1 MNKKT
6 IILSV
11 SLILLACIVLVLY
24 FGQYR
29 TDHFLKQK
37 NIQAPDFSLK
47 DIQGKTFKLSSQRGN
62 PVVIFFGTTWCPNC
76 RSEIPLY
83 KTLYDKYAQRGLK
96 FIYIDMGESTEK
108 VARFANQSSFPGVV
122 LLDLD
127 GSVASDYDIVGVPTL
142 FLVDKEGKII
152 GESHQISDLPLD
164 ELFHAKKIIDV
175 NMVHNKKSFGG
186 K

>member
-1 MNKKT
+1 MNKKM

-11 SLILLACIVLVLY
+11 SFVLFFCIVL

-29 TDHFLKQK
+29 TDHFSKQK
-37 NIQAPDFSLK
+37 NIHAPDFSLK
-47 DIQGKTFKLSSQRGN
+47 DIQGNTFDLSRQRGN

-96 FIYIDMGESTEK
+96 FIYIDMGESTER
-108 VARFANQSSFPGVV
+108 VARYANQSSFPGLV

-127 GSVASDYDIVGVPTL
+127 GRVASDYDIVGVPTL

-152 GESHQISDLPLD
+152 SESHQISDLPLD
-164 ELFHAKKIIDV
+164 ELSPAKK
-175 NMVHNKKSFGG
+175 
-186 K
+186 

>member
-37 NIQAPDFSLK
+37 NIQAPDFLLT
-47 DIQGKTFKLSSQRGN
+47 DIQGKTFKLSSQKGN
-62 PVVIFFGTTWCPNC
+62 PVIIFFGTTWCPNC

-83 KTLYDKYAQRGLK
+83 KTLYDKYAPRGLK

-152 GESHQISDLPLD
+152 SESHQISYLPLD
-164 ELFHAKKIIDV
+164 ELFPAKSSGE
-175 NMVHNKKSFGG
+175 NK
-186 K
+186 